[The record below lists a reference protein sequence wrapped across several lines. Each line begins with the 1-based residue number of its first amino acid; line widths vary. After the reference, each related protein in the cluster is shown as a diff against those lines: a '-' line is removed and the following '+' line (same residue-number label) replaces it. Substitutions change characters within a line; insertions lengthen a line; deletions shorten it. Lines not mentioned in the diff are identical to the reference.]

1 MNYLMLG
8 GDGKSYG
15 PVSVDTLGQWIK
27 EGRLNAQTKLAPEGT
42 TEWQAAGDFSELT
55 GLFAAIPPPAA
66 EPAAPP
72 CCCGGHDT
80 GAAGA
85 PCCQPPAPG
94 EIRIGVCLSRSWE
107 LLKADPKM
115 VIGGTAIVVLIPVL
129 LGFIPV
135 LGSIA
140 SMILNGV
147 FMGGLYGF
155 FLKKIRGESV
165 AFEDVFAGFK
175 VALVPLI
182 LTGLVSSVLTGLGLL
197 LCIIPGIYVAVCWIF
212 AIPLVMDRK
221 MAFWDG
227 MELSRKT
234 ISQNWFAFFLLGLV
248 AGLVA
253 LAGVLACVIGLFVT
267 VPLAIGMIAYAYE
280 DTFGKHA

>member
-15 PVSVDTLGQWIK
+15 PVSVETLGQWIK

-42 TEWQAAGDFSELT
+42 TAWQAAGDFSELT
-55 GLFAAIPPPAA
+55 GLFAATPPPVAD
-66 EPAAPP
+66 PAVPP
-72 CCCGGHDT
+72 CCCGGHDA
-80 GAAGA
+80 GAAGT
-85 PCCQPPAPG
+85 PCCQPPVPG
-94 EIRIGVCLSRSWE
+94 DIRIGECLSRSWE

-115 VIGGTAIVVLIPVL
+115 VIGGTAMVVLIQVL

-147 FMGGLYGF
+147 FMGGLYAF
-155 FLKKIRGESV
+155 FLKKIRGEAV

-197 LCIIPGIYVAVCWIF
+197 LCLIPGIYLAVCWIF

-221 MAFWDG
+221 LPFWDG

-234 ISQNWFAFFLLGLV
+234 ISQHWLAFFLLGVV

-253 LAGVLACVIGLFVT
+253 LAGALACIVGLFVT
-267 VPLAIGMIAYAYE
+267 IPLSIGMIAYAYE
-280 DTFGKHA
+280 DTFGKPA